1 MRETSGWVR
10 ENLLAALIVVVVI
23 AVLGSVGV
31 RQLDRQV
38 ALAEQRLGRPA
49 MAITEVPGESDAR
62 R

>member
-1 MRETSGWVR
+1 MRETRGWMR

-38 ALAEQRLGRPA
+38 ALAEQRLGRTA
-49 MAITEVPGESDAR
+49 MAITEVAGESDAR